1 MWWVIGILAVW
12 WFSGMRRRSKHWK
25 TWKQDPNWQAA
36 TERWKQGDWAGAR
49 ELARA
54 ATRDQTWHYKRWGLR
69 RRLTIFFAVVALVVV
84 SLTTWLTL
92 GASARFFFE
101 QGPMLFSH
109 MPNLESEPIH
119 GFDDPR
125 VSLARAAFGRVTS
138 IALLAGFLSFLFASA
153 AAAVITRVLTKP
165 LNALE
170 DAANRIAAGER
181 GVRVKPP
188 NSNDELRTVSEAFNG
203 LIASLERQESWRRN
217 MVADIAH
224 DLRTPLAVM
233 RSELEAMQD
242 GIRTPDE
249 AGLERLHSEVLL
261 LSRLVDDLRTLTL
274 AESGGMKLELRETAL
289 QPFLGAVLE
298 SFGPRASSAG
308 IKLNLEVIPADLN
321 ARVDETQITRVLN
334 NLLENALK
342 HSGTNQIALSAN
354 LESGFV
360 AIRVRDY
367 GKGLSN
373 ENLERAFERFYRG
386 DASRTRGV
394 DGSSGLGLA
403 IARAIVEAHHG
414 KLEAGNHPDGGAVF
428 TILLPTT

>member
-1 MWWVIGILAVW
+1 MWWILVILGL
-12 WFSGMRRRSKHWK
+12 WFFSSRGWRSKRWRRFRN
-25 TWKQDPNWQAA
+25 DPNWQTAK
-36 TERWKQGDWAGAR
+36 EHWQRGDWSNAR
-49 ELARA
+49 KFARQ
-54 ATRDQTWHYKRWGLR
+54 ATRDQKWHFRRWGLR
-69 RRLTIFFAVVALVVV
+69 RRLTIFFAVVALVAV

-92 GASARFFFE
+92 QASIRFFLE
-101 QGPMLFSH
+101 QGPGVFAN
-109 MPNLESEPIH
+109 PNLESLVNEPIH

-125 VSLARAAFGRVTS
+125 LTTARRAFGRVTS
-138 IALLAGFLSFLFASA
+138 TALLAAFLSFLFASGA
-153 AAAVITRVLTKP
+153 AAIIARLLTKP

-170 DAANRIAAGER
+170 DAANR
-181 GVRVKPP
+181 
-188 NSNDELRTVSEAFNG
+188 EAFNG

-249 AGLERLHSEVLL
+249 AGLDRLHSEVLL
-261 LSRLVDDLRTLTL
+261 LSRLVDDLRTLSL
-274 AESGGMKLELRETAL
+274 AESGGMKLELKETAL

-298 SFGPRASSAG
+298 SFSPRATSAS
-308 IKLNLEVIPADLN
+308 IALKLEVIPPDLK
-321 ARVDETQITRVLN
+321 ARIDETQITRVLN

-342 HSGTNQIALSAN
+342 HSGTKQITVSAT
-354 LESGFV
+354 LEPEFV
-360 AIRVRDY
+360 HVSIRDY

-386 DASRTRGV
+386 DASRTRGT

-428 TILLPTT
+428 TILLPIP

>member
-1 MWWVIGILAVW
+1 MWWVVGILAVW
-12 WFSGMRRRSKHWK
+12 WFSGMRGRAKHWK
-25 TWKQDPNWQAA
+25 TLKKDPNWQAA
-36 TERWKQGDWAGAR
+36 KEHWKQGDWAGAR

-69 RRLTIFFAVVALVVV
+69 RRLTIFFAVVALAAV

-92 GASARFFFE
+92 SASVRFFLQE
-101 QGPMLFSH
+101 GPKVFTQTQI
-109 MPNLESEPIH
+109 LEPEAFR

-125 VSLARAAFGRVTS
+125 FASARVAFGRVTS
-138 IALLAGFLSFLFASA
+138 TALLAGLLSFLLASVA
-153 AAAVITRVLTKP
+153 AGIMTRRLTRP

-289 QPFLGAVLE
+289 QPFLAAVLE
-298 SFGPRASSAG
+298 SFSPRAASAG
-308 IKLNLEVIPADLN
+308 IKLNLAVIPPDLK
-321 ARVDETQITRVLN
+321 AKIDETQITRVLN

-342 HSGTNQIALSAN
+342 HSGTNQISLSAD
-354 LESGFV
+354 LESEFV
-360 AIRVRDY
+360 AIRVRDF

-414 KLEAGNHPDGGAVF
+414 KLEAGNYPDGGAVF